1 MTDNNNIVPF
11 RPRVALTTC
20 TLPQEND
27 GAIEGQD
34 ELGPIESRPYSIDV
48 IGGAGGK
55 SLLDACLPTHVAM
68 AAMAFIME
76 RLNAPAIA

>member
-1 MTDNNNIVPF
+1 MTDDNNILPF
-11 RPRVALTTC
+11 RLRVARTTC
-20 TLPQEND
+20 ALPQDYDE
-27 GAIEGQD
+27 AIEGQD
-34 ELGPIESRPYSIDV
+34 ELGPIESRPYSVDV